1 MGSLLP
7 GWDQPSPTSPPPPK
21 FNWSVD
27 RAGKSRSSLDVEV
40 DGRPHDEPDEVR
52 RARSEEIDRSEEIK
66 RRSWDWWGHTPSS
79 FLNDPLRPEPPAET
93 KGKTKRKS
101 SSTYTPQHLAPHDL
115 HVDEPAVGWTFKPAG
130 PDGFEHPKSK
140 GSNPDRPVLQFWRIA
155 PSVQDFLEI
164 KINNC
169 DSILAKKL

>member
-40 DGRPHDEPDEVR
+40 DGRPRDEPDEVR

-93 KGKTKRKS
+93 KGKTEKGKTKRKS

-140 GSNPDRPVLQFWRIA
+140 KGG
-155 PSVQDFLEI
+155 
-164 KINNC
+164 
-169 DSILAKKL
+169 